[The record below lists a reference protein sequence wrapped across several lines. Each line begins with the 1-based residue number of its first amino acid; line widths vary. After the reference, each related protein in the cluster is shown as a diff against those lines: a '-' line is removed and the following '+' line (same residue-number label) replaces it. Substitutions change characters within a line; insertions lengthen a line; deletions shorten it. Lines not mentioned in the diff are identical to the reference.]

1 MCVCVPCRE
10 LSPLH
15 CAVKLDRTDVVEL
28 LIKAGASVS
37 KNIKTFP
44 SFILYFSLKYINNKH
59 SHNK

>member
-1 MCVCVPCRE
+1 MCVCVCVPCRE

-37 KNIKTFP
+37 KYIKTFP
-44 SFILYFSLKYINNKH
+44 SFILYFFLKYK
-59 SHNK
+59 